1 MEFDRSF
8 GPAEFGPVKKG
19 YGKVDD
25 RGIQTAQRILETKF
39 LLSEPLAA
47 AALKQTEKDFLVKL
61 PGAVL
66 IGISQGGTAR
76 SSDSQVLQFSL
87 ATSET
92 SGYFPEGMGS
102 PELAEEHG
110 DKLPPTA
117 KPFGAAFGSGP
128 LDRLN
133 KFRFG
138 KEL

>member
-25 RGIQTAQRILETKF
+25 RGIQAAQRIFETEF
-39 LLSEPLAA
+39 LFREHLATA
-47 AALKQTEKDFLVKL
+47 TLKEAEKNLLVKL

-66 IGISQGGTAR
+66 IGISQGGTTR
-76 SSDSQVLQFSL
+76 GRDSQMLQFAL
-87 ATSET
+87 AASQPP
-92 SGYFPEGMGS
+92 GYLPKSMCS
-102 PELAEEHG
+102 TELTEEHG

-117 KPFGAAFGSGP
+117 KALGAAFGSGP
-128 LDRLN
+128 FDRLE

>member
-25 RGIQTAQRILETKF
+25 RGIQAAQRILEAKF
-39 LLSEPLAA
+39 LLREHLAA
-47 AALKQTEKDFLVKL
+47 ATLKQAEKDFLVKL
-61 PGAVL
+61 PGAML

-92 SGYFPEGMGS
+92 SGYFSEGMGS
-102 PELAEEHG
+102 PELQKSMATNCPQQ
-110 DKLPPTA
+110 LNPLVRRSAPVFLTA
-117 KPFGAAFGSGP
+117 
-128 LDRLN
+128 
-133 KFRFG
+133 
-138 KEL
+138 

>member
-25 RGIQTAQRILETKF
+25 RGIQTTQRILETKF
-39 LLSEPLAA
+39 LLRKRLATA
-47 AALKQTEKDFLVKL
+47 TLKETEKDFLVKL

-76 SSDSQVLQFSL
+76 SRNAQVLQFSL
-87 ATSET
+87 ATSEA

-102 PELAEEHG
+102 AELAEEHG
-110 DKLPPTA
+110 DKLSPTA
-117 KPFGAAFGSGP
+117 KSFGAALGLRP
-128 LDRLN
+128 
-133 KFRFG
+133 
-138 KEL
+138 